1 MRLTRGDLPVKLEA
15 EACENAEAKTGG
27 QKSAEAIVGNQT
39 NRPTNPVLVVG
50 GG

>member
-1 MRLTRGDLPVKLEA
+1 MSLTRGDLPGKLEA
-15 EACENAEAKTGG
+15 EVRASAEEKVVR
-27 QKSAEAIVGNQT
+27 QKSAEAIVGSQT